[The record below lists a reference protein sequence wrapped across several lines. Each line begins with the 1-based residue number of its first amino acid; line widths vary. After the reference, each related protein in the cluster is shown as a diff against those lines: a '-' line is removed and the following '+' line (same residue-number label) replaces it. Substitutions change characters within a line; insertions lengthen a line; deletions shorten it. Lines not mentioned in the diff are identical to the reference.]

1 MRELKGEYTL
11 VTKWGMGDG
20 KFDWPYDI
28 AVDSTGDVYVA
39 DTNKFASK
47 NTLHSANEIYISN
60 VRYYT

>member
-39 DTNKFASK
+39 DTNNNRITPYFF
-47 NTLHSANEIYISN
+47 
-60 VRYYT
+60 VRF